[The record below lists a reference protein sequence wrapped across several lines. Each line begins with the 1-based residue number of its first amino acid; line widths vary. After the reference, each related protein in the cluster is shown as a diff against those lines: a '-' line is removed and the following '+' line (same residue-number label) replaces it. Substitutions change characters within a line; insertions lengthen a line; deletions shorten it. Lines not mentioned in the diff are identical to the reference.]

1 MMGIDWYKLKR
12 NLKNRLQ
19 KTNDPSITRYQC
31 ADFDFNTEILK
42 ASKSQPA
49 ENASSTFE
57 VENEKEL
64 KCLSGDIII
73 ITDK

>member
-12 NLKNRLQ
+12 NWKNRLH
-19 KTNDPSITRYQC
+19 KANNSSITRYQC
-31 ADFDFNTEILK
+31 ADFDLNTEILK
-42 ASKSQPA
+42 AFKSQPP

-57 VENEKEL
+57 IENEKEL
-64 KCLSGDIII
+64 KCLSWDIII